1 MINRLKFVLNNE
13 NGGPMVQTLVA
24 LSVAITF
31 VIALGGL
38 GAAII
43 SWVSGATKAVSSLQ

>member
-1 MINRLKFVLNNE
+1 MINRFNIALKNE

-24 LSVAITF
+24 LSVAVTF

-43 SWVSGATKAVSSLQ
+43 SWVAGATKAVSSLK